1 LSAYFVDTSALCKRY
16 IAEVG
21 TAWVQSQLEPSA
33 GNLILISQL
42 AILEM
47 MTLLARR
54 QRENSITTNAFVIH
68 KNNFL
73 LHADSEYLVIPVD
86 DKAWLRARDLALK
99 HPVRSLDAIQLAS
112 ALEAAQALGAKPVFV
127 SADERLLAVAAA
139 EGFSVD
145 NPNIHP

>member
-1 LSAYFVDTSALCKRY
+1 
-16 IAEVG
+16 
-21 TAWVQSQLEPSA
+21 
-33 GNLILISQL
+33 
-42 AILEM
+42 M